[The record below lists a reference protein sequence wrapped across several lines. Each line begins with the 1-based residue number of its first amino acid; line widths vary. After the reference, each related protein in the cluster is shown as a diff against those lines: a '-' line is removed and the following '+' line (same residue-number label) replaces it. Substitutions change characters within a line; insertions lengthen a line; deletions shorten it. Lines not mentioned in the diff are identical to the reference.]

1 MSGVCGFLEMEEV
14 VQLLL
19 LFFFSVV
26 FFVSFFFWGGG
37 FTTGNLAVYSKHAV
51 KMLLHLLA

>member
-26 FFVSFFFWGGG
+26 FFVSFFWGGG